1 MNVNQLAIVLV
12 QMKSRKKR
20 IYIPTFNK
28 LAINVGKKGKKKFRA
43 TFTIEEQK
51 KKTGCVWKRGRVRG
65 KKEKERGKERKRP

>member
-51 KKTGCVWKRGRVRG
+51 KKRVVCEKGGGCEG
-65 KKEKERGKERKRP
+65 KKEKERGKERERP